1 MTDTSDPTQDMKV
14 EQLGEAWLAAANGG
28 GLPEPIRQRWQPLRV
43 GIVDL
48 WEYDKAEFWA
58 ADGRLVL
65 RGGNGAGKT
74 KVLELTTLMLLRGE
88 IGASVLDPFG
98 SQHRTMKFNLLPTG
112 EADDP
117 RPPADSGLGYAWVEF
132 GRLDDT
138 GRAHYFVCGMGMSAR
153 RGSGTA
159 PVTPWHLVTS
169 LRPGKDLTLRVGG
182 RALDR
187 KELSKVDG
195 VSMPASAAAYRA
207 RIADELYGLTG
218 DAYDNLTGL
227 LKQLRRPKLGE
238 RLNPTNLA
246 ETLRDALPAL
256 AEHELTQLAD
266 GWDNLERLRT
276 AVEQTEA
283 AAAAV
288 AVFLRSGWRPWARAV
303 IRGAADTFTSA
314 TTKLEDTTRDKRAAE
329 KVSEAARLR
338 AEAAQAELGR
348 KTTELKDGRV
358 ELRELL
364 DRPAFKDAES
374 AVTDVGRIQ
383 KEVEKART
391 AMGGSEKK
399 VGQQAGR
406 VAAAKKA
413 WQDAETQRRQASAAV
428 DDAAAYVGDVAGPAG
443 LVDAVERHLV
453 DRDHESLT
461 AAQGLRA
468 ERFVRLAA
476 LHEIHRDRRSDAEK
490 TAASVHTCDEAVTTA
505 TGAEQESRTEVD
517 RRAGTLDTAVREWA
531 ALAVRHPV
539 PESEIN
545 RWCEL
550 VPGLT
555 VIDEENGTVDAGES
569 VLAELRRHLAALR
582 ESTAGQESDLRL
594 KRSPL
599 ARRREELNT
608 ELDAVTAAV
617 DQPPPAPAAWSRRAR
632 PGLDAELG
640 APLWRLVDPRP
651 GVEASELARIEAALA
666 AAGLLD
672 AWVSPDGQLADADG
686 FWPADTMVEARSW
699 GEPSLVDVLEPAW
712 AGGVDTDLV
721 ARLLGGVGWHP
732 HRPDPDAGTWI
743 AADGSWRTAELTG
756 RAEPAGP
763 ASYLGTAARAEAR
776 ARRISAIELELSDLD
791 DRIGAL
797 DRALDEVADDVA
809 EANQLTESLPESS
822 ERNLA
827 TSVAQLAER
836 ARLVA
841 VARRSLDDARRVH
854 AGAQAAQ
861 DSAWAEFATYAGE
874 HRFGLDDLPG
884 QERAIS
890 DFATAVSELR
900 STAALLSAR
909 IEVVDGAAATVE
921 QQEADLVSAQDEFS
935 AAEQAVHE
943 ARIRLRLAEALLSA
957 DGRELLER
965 RSALDLRIEQLSGEI
980 TGLQEALRGAE
991 VDTAKADAVVE
1002 SHETRR
1008 AEAERI
1014 RDAAGQRLWAV
1025 VDTHMLDPFE
1035 IDVPDRRNVTAA
1047 RELAVEVRQR
1057 ISSPPGDVDR
1067 QWRVCFTRLQE
1078 LRQQLLPDRDVAV
1091 RDEDGG
1097 PVRVEVLADPAIG
1110 WESPH
1115 AAGTTLAERAQR
1127 QRDGYDAEQQEVLTR
1142 LLGSTFIEHLK
1153 DRLDY
1158 TDHTLTRINSQLVAH
1173 PTRRGHTIRVHWDAT
1188 PTDPDAGMVVAALGR
1203 RGYDELSAENQTMVR
1218 NFLARRIEDARAG
1231 AGVEDGGDWKE
1242 HLTEALDYRK
1252 WLDISL
1258 QYRAGTGANWV
1269 PFDVARHSVKSGGE
1283 KVVLLAQ
1290 PLFAAAVVA
1299 FEAADRHAPRWV
1311 WLDEAMTG
1319 VDTKVK
1325 SSFMGL
1331 TVQLDLD
1338 IMLTAHDEWCTYP
1351 TVPAVAVHDLARHSH
1366 LPGVD
1371 VVPYLWC
1378 GGDLTSV
1385 DTTGLGR
1392 PDEVN
1397 TPPPA
1402 DDDPH
1407 QFGFDLA

>member
-1 MTDTSDPTQDMKV
+1 MTDTPVLPPDIEV
-14 EQLGEAWLAAANGG
+14 EQLGEAWLAAATGG

-48 WEYDKAEFWA
+48 WEYDDAEFWA

-88 IGASVLDPFG
+88 IGPSVLDPFG

-159 PVTPWHLVTS
+159 AVTLWHLVTS

-195 VSMPASAAAYRA
+195 VSMPAGAAAYRA
-207 RIADELYGLTG
+207 RIADELYGLTV

-238 RLNPTNLA
+238 RLNPSNLA

-276 AVEQTEA
+276 AVEQTES

-288 AVFLRSGWRPWARAV
+288 AVFLRVGWRPWARAV
-303 IRGAADTFTSA
+303 IRSAADTFTSA

-338 AEAAQAELGR
+338 ADAAQAELGG
-348 KTTELKDGRV
+348 KTTELDDGRV

-374 AVTDVGRIQ
+374 ALADVGRIQ
-383 KEVEKART
+383 KDVEKAGS
-391 AMGGSEKK
+391 AVEGSEKK
-399 VGQQAGR
+399 VGRQTGR
-406 VAAAKKA
+406 VAVAEKA
-413 WQDAETQRRQASAAV
+413 WRDAETQRRLAADAV
-428 DDAAAYVGDVAGPAG
+428 DGAAAHVGEVAGPAG
-443 LVDAVERHLV
+443 LVGAVERHLV

-461 AAQGLRA
+461 AAHGLRA
-468 ERFVRLAA
+468 ERFARLAA
-476 LHEIHRDRRSDAEK
+476 LHTIHGARRSDAEK
-490 TAASVHTCDEAVTTA
+490 TASSVHTCDEAVTTA
-505 TGAEQESRTEVD
+505 TRAERESRTDVD
-517 RRAGTLDTAVREWA
+517 RRAGTLDAAVREWA
-531 ALAVRHPV
+531 ARAVRRPV
-539 PESEIN
+539 PEPEIN
-545 RWCEL
+545 RWCDL

-569 VLAELRRHLAALR
+569 VLAELRRHLATLR
-582 ESTAGQESDLRL
+582 ESTAGRESDLRL
-594 KRSPL
+594 ERSPL
-599 ARRREELNT
+599 SRRREELKA

-651 GVEASELARIEAALA
+651 GVEAFELARIEGALA

-672 AWVSPDGQLADADG
+672 AWVTPDGRLAGPDG
-686 FWPADTMVEARSW
+686 YWPADTTVEARPRV
-699 GEPSLVDVLEPAW
+699 EPSLVDVLEPAR

-721 ARLLGGVGWHP
+721 ARLLEGVGWHP
-732 HRPDPDAGTWI
+732 HRPDPDAGTWV

-763 ASYLGTAARAEAR
+763 ASYLGTAARAQAR
-776 ARRISAIELELSDLD
+776 ARRISAIEVELSDLD
-791 DRIGAL
+791 HRIAAL
-797 DRALDEVADDVA
+797 DRALDEVAADVA
-809 EANQLTESLPESS
+809 ETKQLTDSLPESS

-827 TSVAQLAER
+827 TAVAQLAER
-836 ARLVA
+836 ARLVT
-841 VARRSLDDARRVH
+841 VARRRLDGARRAH
-854 AGAQAAQ
+854 AEAQAAQ
-861 DSAWAEFATYAGE
+861 DSAWADFATYAGE
-874 HRFGLDDLPG
+874 YRFGLNDLSG
-884 QERAIS
+884 QEHAIGS
-890 DFATAVSELR
+890 FGTAVAELR
-900 STAALLSAR
+900 STVFLLSAR
-909 IEVVDGAAATVE
+909 VEVVDGAVATLE
-921 QQEADLVSAQDEFS
+921 QQAADLVVARDELG
-935 AAEQAVHE
+935 AAEQAVRE
-943 ARIRLRLAEALLSA
+943 ATIRLRLAEALLSA
-957 DGRELLER
+957 DGRDLLDR
-965 RSALDLRIEQLSGEI
+965 RSALDRRIEQLSGEI

-991 VDTAKADAVVE
+991 VATAKADIVVE
-1002 SHETRR
+1002 GHETRR
-1008 AEAERI
+1008 AEAEEV

-1035 IDVPDRRNVTAA
+1035 IDVPHRRNVTAA
-1047 RELAVEVRQR
+1047 RELALELRQR
-1057 ISSPPGDVDR
+1057 ISSPQGDVER
-1067 QWRVCFTRLQE
+1067 QWRTCFTRLQE
-1078 LRQQLLPDRDVAV
+1078 LRQELLPDRDVAV

-1097 PVRVEVLADPAIG
+1097 PLRVEVLADPAIG

-1115 AAGTTLAERAQR
+1115 AAGMTLAERAQR

-1153 DRLDY
+1153 DRLDH
-1158 TDHTLTRINSQLVAH
+1158 TDHTLTRINTRLAAH

-1258 QYRAGTGANWV
+1258 QYRSGPGANWV

-1299 FEAADRHAPRWV
+1299 FEAAGRHAPRWV

-1331 TVQLDLD
+1331 TVQLELD
-1338 IMLTAHDEWCTYP
+1338 IMLTAHDEWCNYP

-1371 VVPYLWC
+1371 VAPYLWC
-1378 GGDLTSV
+1378 GGDFTSV
-1385 DTTGLGR
+1385 DTAGPGR
-1392 PDEVN
+1392 PDQRN
-1397 TPPPA
+1397 TSRAP
-1402 DDDPH
+1402 DDDPQ